1 MSQEDENECAA
12 LSAVSQKDDV
22 IGRRKRKKTFQKRTS
37 YPYLYKPYLYKYDD
51 DDEAIVK

>member
-22 IGRRKRKKTFQKRTS
+22 IGRRKRKTTFQKRTS
-37 YPYLYKPYLYKYDD
+37 YPYLCTDD